1 MKWVDIP
8 FVNYD
13 KPNYT
18 SMQHSSTIYTSSI
31 VSGEMTCPDTKRELN
46 AFIMYPQLFSYTN
59 GNKYIDDLFKS
70 IDDTVYQYKLDFKR
84 HKLIINGFTV
94 GTEEDVYNYID
105 YAFSNTIT
113 HDTCVKRVISCC
125 TQAILSIPMT
135 GIYNNFDLNGYIL
148 GEMDP
153 SMDPYD
159 KTMIVDVS
167 IEDKKWD
174 IYITKVLRVFDIY
187 STLCYVELNMGID
200 QDGMIISTRP
210 FR

>member
-1 MKWVDIP
+1 MRWVNVP

-13 KPNYT
+13 NSHYKAKTDT
-18 SMQHSSTIYTSSI
+18 SSIYTSPF
-31 VSGEMTCPDTKRELN
+31 VAGEMVCSDTKHELN
-46 AFIMYPQLFSYTN
+46 KFIMYPQIFSYTN
-59 GNKYIDDLFKS
+59 GNLYIDDLFKS
-70 IDDTVYQYKLDFKR
+70 MDDTLYQYKLDFKR
-84 HKLIINGFTV
+84 HKIIMNGFTV
-94 GTEEDVYNYID
+94 GTEDEVYNYVD

-125 TQAILSIPMT
+125 TQAILSIPMM
-135 GIYNNFDLNGYIL
+135 GIYNNFDLSGYML

-153 SMDPYD
+153 SMDPHD

-174 IYITKVLRVFDIY
+174 IYVTKILRVFDIY
-187 STLCYVELNMGID
+187 STLCYIEINMGID
-200 QDGMIISTRP
+200 PDGMIISTRP